1 MSCGAIKE
9 GIKFLVNGKG
19 GPLKII
25 AFDRGMPGL
34 LVEIGLDIKG
44 VRRAFIH
51 DDLIGAGD
59 LKTTEITHIY
69 RFTRWAPIA
78 IGLYA
83 TRVNCFLLVIE
94 QLKLR
99 RCCICEDKL
108 LI

>member
-1 MSCGAIKE
+1 MSWGAIKE
-9 GIKFLVNGKG
+9 RIKFPFNEKG
-19 GPLKII
+19 GPQKII
-25 AFDRGMPGL
+25 AFDRGIPGL
-34 LVEIGLDIKG
+34 LVEIGLDFKG

-69 RFTRWAPIA
+69 RFTRWLPIA
-78 IGLYA
+78 IGHYA

-99 RCCICEDKL
+99 RGCICEHKL